1 MEDRQEE
8 YGMRED
14 EDKWGVL
21 TCGGTARLAKA
32 FRSPRWHPALS
43 AARFNGAPITN
54 KPRFGNLYDLERQ
67 SRVVC
72 ICTDDAV
79 LTLDVRKMRDEKM
92 DWVACH
98 ITNYVFVS
106 IRSLSFFLQNRKTG

>member
-1 MEDRQEE
+1 MVCPD
-8 YGMRED
+8 MR
-14 EDKWGVL
+14 
-21 TCGGTARLAKA
+21 GTARLAKA

-43 AARFNGAPITN
+43 PARFNGAPITN
-54 KPRFGNLYDLERQ
+54 MPRFRNLYDLERQ
-67 SRVVC
+67 SRVVYIIYVS

-98 ITNYVFVS
+98 GPY
-106 IRSLSFFLQNRKTG
+106 LFFCKIEKPADLIYA